1 MKILITGG
9 LGYIGMELSR
19 LYSGKSRKYDITVI
33 DKNFFSGRVSQL
45 RKWGIGYVQGDI
57 LDKEFIKKHLD
68 NVDIVYHL
76 AGITDVGTTSKDINK
91 KRDNEVKKVGI
102 EGTRNIINFTDKK
115 SKIVFPS
122 THVIHEGVKDLVK
135 DIDEDFKPLPVLE
148 YAKGKYVSEQDLVNS
163 KKNYVILRLGSV
175 YGNNGDSTRI
185 NIMPNLFSKITSE
198 SGTIKLFSKGKQLK
212 CLVSVKDV
220 ARCMEFTGESKS
232 ITNEIFNVVNENLTV
247 KEVAS
252 ICKKINK
259 RLDIIETSDE
269 VPNKGYSLS
278 NKKIKK
284 TGFKFLYNFKNL
296 AEEFLEDLR
305 IEDLKDINESLV
317 KGTDDFIDE
326 RGIISNYYFENEIN
340 MIGYVESFKDSVR
353 GNHYHPVQTQKC
365 LLIKGKYVSV
375 TKDLLNPE
383 SVIETRLVTQGE
395 LSTIPPNVAHTMVFL
410 EDSIFLNLVDGER
423 EHSNYGLTHTLKY
436 DLVNEDLANILL
448 KYYKTECRVCGEG
461 LNHYLS
467 LGLSPLA
474 NNLNNKKY
482 TKNELYPLDL
492 NFCKVCSNS
501 QLSIVVPPEK
511 MFNDYVY
518 LSSTSFKFK
527 KHFIDTAEEL
537 KHELNL
543 TKSSVVVDI
552 GSNDGIFL
560 EPLETL
566 GIKCVGVEP
575 AKNIAKISKSKGLNT
590 YNEYFNKSTV
600 KKIKKKYGKVDLVTA
615 FNVFAHSDELKELLI
630 NINEILKNEGEFV
643 FEVQYLLRTIKDLT
657 FDNIYHEHVNYW
669 CLISIMHFFE
679 GSGLNVYK
687 VEEVDTHGG
696 SLRVFTSKNKNK
708 RVDKSVRQYIELEK
722 KNKLDNIDTYYK
734 FAKKVEET
742 KIHSLQKINEVLS
755 KNKNIVG
762 YGAPAKATTILNYF
776 GLNDSHFKFVLEDS
790 IAKHKKFIPGT
801 NIKIISKKDIN
812 RKNIDYILVL
822 AWNFF
827 EQIVRDN
834 KKEFPDSTFIKLK

>member
-1 MKILITGG
+1 
-9 LGYIGMELSR
+9 
-19 LYSGKSRKYDITVI
+19 
-33 DKNFFSGRVSQL
+33 
-45 RKWGIGYVQGDI
+45 
-57 LDKEFIKKHLD
+57 
-68 NVDIVYHL
+68 
-76 AGITDVGTTSKDINK
+76 
-91 KRDNEVKKVGI
+91 
-102 EGTRNIINFTDKK
+102 
-115 SKIVFPS
+115 
-122 THVIHEGVKDLVK
+122 
-135 DIDEDFKPLPVLE
+135 
-148 YAKGKYVSEQDLVNS
+148 
-163 KKNYVILRLGSV
+163 
-175 YGNNGDSTRI
+175 
-185 NIMPNLFSKITSE
+185 
-198 SGTIKLFSKGKQLK
+198 
-212 CLVSVKDV
+212 
-220 ARCMEFTGESKS
+220 
-232 ITNEIFNVVNENLTV
+232 
-247 KEVAS
+247 
-252 ICKKINK
+252 
-259 RLDIIETSDE
+259 
-269 VPNKGYSLS
+269 
-278 NKKIKK
+278 
-284 TGFKFLYNFKNL
+284 
-296 AEEFLEDLR
+296 
-305 IEDLKDINESLV
+305 
-317 KGTDDFIDE
+317 
-326 RGIISNYYFENEIN
+326 
-340 MIGYVESFKDSVR
+340 
-353 GNHYHPVQTQKC
+353 
-365 LLIKGKYVSV
+365 
-375 TKDLLNPE
+375 
-383 SVIETRLVTQGE
+383 
-395 LSTIPPNVAHTMVFL
+395 
-410 EDSIFLNLVDGER
+410 
-423 EHSNYGLTHTLKY
+423 
-436 DLVNEDLANILL
+436 
-448 KYYKTECRVCGEG
+448 
-461 LNHYLS
+461 
-467 LGLSPLA
+467 
-474 NNLNNKKY
+474 
-482 TKNELYPLDL
+482 
-492 NFCKVCSNS
+492 
-501 QLSIVVPPEK
+501 